1 MSVGLPTIFS
11 VPDWQR
17 LRAATLAILFV
28 GTEDFSRGGE
38 VVAAF
43 IGCEEV
49 ARTAPPID
57 VRHLSMII
65 V

>member
-28 GTEDFSRGGE
+28 GCKAASEYFAKPISPGD
-38 VVAAF
+38 VV
-43 IGCEEV
+43 
-49 ARTAPPID
+49 
-57 VRHLSMII
+57 
-65 V
+65 